1 MFATSFNFALKVT
14 KPLKGKKSQFKFGV
28 VTKSDTFHLET
39 RRQRAQK
46 KCKATFEEKVEGEKE
61 VYFVEAEN
69 ATVAMVSFVFVY
81 SGNLIGA
88 N

>member
-1 MFATSFNFALKVT
+1 M
-14 KPLKGKKSQFKFGV
+14 LKGKKSQFKFGV
-28 VTKSDTFHLET
+28 VTKSDIFRLET
-39 RRQRAQK
+39 RRQQAKK
-46 KCKATFEEKVEGEKE
+46 KCKATFEEQVEGEKE

>member
-1 MFATSFNFALKVT
+1 M
-14 KPLKGKKSQFKFGV
+14 LKGTKSQFKFGV
-28 VTKSDTFHLET
+28 VTKSDTFHSEKG
-39 RRQRAQK
+39 RQQAKK
-46 KCKATFEEKVEGEKE
+46 KCKATFEEKVEGEKK

>member
-1 MFATSFNFALKVT
+1 MIEGT
-14 KPLKGKKSQFKFGV
+14 KSQFKFGV
-28 VTKSDTFHLET
+28 VTKSDTFTLGT
-39 RRQRAQK
+39 RLQRAK
-46 KCKATFEEKVEGEKE
+46 ENCIAGFKNMGVDKKE
-61 VYFVEAEN
+61 VYFVEAKN